1 MKYLLDTHVVIWWMQ
16 NSKKLSRVA
25 RRIIERDD
33 CAVSVLSIWEM
44 LNKQNANQL
53 KLPDGSI
60 AEAIVREGFDLL
72 PLTASHIEAGLAFN
86 DLHGDPF
93 DRMLVG
99 TAKTEGLTLLTRD
112 AAILERAA
120 KHLPKRLIE
129 V

>member
-16 NSKKLSRVA
+16 NSRKLSRVA

-33 CAVSVLSIWEM
+33 CVVSVLSIWEM

-53 KLPDGSI
+53 NLPDGSI
-60 AEAIVREGFDLL
+60 AEAIVRAGFGLL
-72 PLTASHIEAGLAFN
+72 PLTASHIEAGLAIN
-86 DLHGDPF
+86 DLQDDPF

-99 TAKTEGLTLLTRD
+99 TAKIEGFTLLTRD